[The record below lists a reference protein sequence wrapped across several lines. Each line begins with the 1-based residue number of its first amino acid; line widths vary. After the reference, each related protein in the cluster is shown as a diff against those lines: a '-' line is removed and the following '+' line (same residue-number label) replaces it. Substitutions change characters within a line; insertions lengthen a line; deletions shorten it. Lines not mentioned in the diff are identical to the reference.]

1 MAAPPRLDPEDE
13 QAVVAYLKQLAEVLR
28 GESHACL
35 VCQAPVE
42 VYREVGPRTL
52 EKNAVVRILC
62 VYAEP
67 CGHRQWQGR
76 KRKPKVRA

>member
-1 MAAPPRLDPEDE
+1 MAEPSSLNPEEE
-13 QAVVAYLKQLAEVLR
+13 QAVVVYLEQLARVMR

-42 VYREVGPRTL
+42 VYREVRP
-52 EKNAVVRILC
+52 C

-76 KRKPKVRA
+76 KPREAR